1 MKGID
6 VRIDGYMTVQYIC
19 GSAMYNAWDG
29 RKGRGHVKRLPR
41 SENEKTKERVGA
53 QKGLRNYLEQ
63 HCAPVGGL
71 QAPN

>member
-6 VRIDGYMTVQYIC
+6 SYMTVQYIC
-19 GSAMYNAWDG
+19 GSTWDG
-29 RKGRGHVKRLPR
+29 GKGGGDVKRLPR
-41 SENEKTKERVGA
+41 SENEKTKERVEA

-63 HCAPVGGL
+63 HCAPAGGL